1 MPRILRVALVAVLI
15 AVALSSASMLDTTT
29 TRSCPALVAHRGDI
43 WPYSGSTQPE
53 NSLGAFA
60 LAFKVGAPTVKADL
74 EFSAPGRNGVDP
86 AGAPVIIHDPTVNRT
101 TLYTGNVNHYS
112 AAALTRMRLLEKTGI
127 RSSVT
132 RQTIPSLSTAL
143 AAIKADHGRV
153 MFELHGLVNAAQMKE
168 VAAKLVQSGAYRSDG
183 SVGPA
188 TWVSFNSFVPPDLVL
203 LRAAVAATGHTLT
216 TQFLAWSY
224 TATVPAGSSMEDVDY
239 RHGIPGSGPPLSA
252 ANVAAIHAAGM
263 LAGSFAPDLPTSNWA
278 ALAAKGVDQITTDD
292 PARYVAWCEARG

>member
-1 MPRILRVALVAVLI
+1 MTGIWRAALVALLI
-15 AVALSSASMLDTTT
+15 IVALSAAAVLGPATAP
-29 TRSCPALVAHRGDI
+29 CPALVAHRGDR

-86 AGAPVIIHDPTVNRT
+86 AGGPVIIHDPTVNRT

-112 AAALTRMRLLEKTGI
+112 VAALTRMRLLEKTGI
-127 RSSVT
+127 PASVT
-132 RQTIPSLSTAL
+132 SQTIPSLSMAL

-153 MFELHGLVNAAQMKE
+153 MFELHGVVNAAQMKE
-168 VAAKLVQSGAYRSDG
+168 VAAKLVQSGAYTSDG
-183 SVGPA
+183 SAGPA

-263 LAGSFAPDLPTSNWA
+263 LAGSFAPDLPASNWA

-292 PARYVAWCEARG
+292 PASYVAWCKARG

>member
-1 MPRILRVALVAVLI
+1 MTGILRAAVVAVLI
-15 AVALSSASMLDTTT
+15 AGALSAAAVLDTTT
-29 TRSCPALVAHRGDI
+29 ACPAVVAHRGDI

-101 TLYTGNVNHYS
+101 TLYTGNVNHYR
-112 AAALTRMRLLEKTGI
+112 AAALTRMRLLEKPGVHA
-127 RSSVT
+127 SVT
-132 RQTIPSLSTAL
+132 SQTIPSLSMAL

-168 VAAKLVQSGAYRSDG
+168 VAAILVQSGAYTRDG
-183 SVGPA
+183 SAGPA
-188 TWVSFNSFVPPDLVL
+188 TWVSFNSFIPPDLVL

-224 TATVPAGSSMEDVDY
+224 TAAVPAGSSMEDVDY
-239 RHGIPGSGPPLSA
+239 RHGIPGSGPPLTA

-263 LAGSFAPDLPTSNWA
+263 LAGSFAPNLPASNWA

-292 PARYVAWCEARG
+292 PARYVAWCQARA